1 MSLHTLLQVFLTTH
15 NVTIYSLMH
24 FPQKFCI
31 PVCIRNLFCH
41 LEVIFLAIIVA
52 CSFIGSLTDHSS
64 RHRPA

>member
-1 MSLHTLLQVFLTTH
+1 MSQVFFTTH
-15 NVTIYSLMH
+15 NVTIYSLIH

-52 CSFIGSLTDHSS
+52 YSFIGSLTDHSS